1 MMKPSIAGPNFL
13 PIGESPMLYG
23 FENLLF
29 PDRRT
34 ASEISNR
41 AGYLQYRM
49 TGARRE
55 VQSLNSFLEDAEG
68 ICIEAAKPLDLPG
81 PKTRVRNR

>member
-1 MMKPSIAGPNFL
+1 
-13 PIGESPMLYG
+13 MLYG

-29 PDRRT
+29 PNRRA
-34 ASEISNR
+34 ASEVSYR
-41 AGYLQYRM
+41 TGYLQYRM

-68 ICIEAAKPLDLPG
+68 ICIEPAKPLDLPG